1 MDTVY
6 ILLNSIKHKFLDKF
20 RFYNAIYTF
29 KNYLTPIFFKISFQC
44 QPFTAYHRNMQIYR
58 FSEKPFIFCPLTKW
72 GTRGIFWPL
81 LFAKAQCESFDV
93 CFTFKVHT
101 LIQEK
106 TKKEKKRKKK
116 RKTSYSSQYIIWTI
130 FGTWKFFCEGMW
142 IMWCVFH
149 FQSSY
154 SHSGKKKEKK
164 RKTSYSSQ
172 YIIWTIFGTRKFF
185 CEGKWSIELLISL
198 KKDFIFSSSYYIVV
212 YPTVCTFFKRYL
224 LVGFFK
230 ERLHIFVKL
239 LYCTISNSLYFS
251 FFIKRYLSVSFF
263 KKRLHIFV
271 KLLYYTISNG
281 LYFFF

>member
-29 KNYLTPIFFKISFQC
+29 KNYLTPIFLKISFQC

-106 TKKEKKRKKK
+106 TKKEKKKKKK

-130 FGTWKFFCEGMW
+130 FGTWKFFCEG
-142 IMWCVFH
+142 
-149 FQSSY
+149 
-154 SHSGKKKEKK
+154 
-164 RKTSYSSQ
+164 
-172 YIIWTIFGTRKFF
+172 
-185 CEGKWSIELLISL
+185 KWSIELLISL
-198 KKDFIFSSSYYIVV
+198 KKHFIFSSSYYIILKGGARNFCLGGQV
-212 YPTVCTFFKRYL
+212 R
-224 LVGFFK
+224 
-230 ERLHIFVKL
+230 R
-239 LYCTISNSLYFS
+239 
-251 FFIKRYLSVSFF
+251 
-263 KKRLHIFV
+263 
-271 KLLYYTISNG
+271 
-281 LYFFF
+281 